1 MDRQERM
8 RSQGETSSR
17 LYMLGGLRGVR
28 LEFMLVRPAFWR
40 FIFWMGVIGVCTIS
54 LLPVEVGPLGD
65 GDGDGEHE
73 RAYVDSGHVAAYFA
87 LMVVGYAAHRR
98 PRASAW
104 VAGGLFMLG
113 TSLEVV
119 QHLLPSRFMTQSDAL
134 SNAVG
139 IAFAFVI
146 VHSMPWLALRA
157 TSWTRAFSRTR
168 SDKALRQ
175 P

>member
-1 MDRQERM
+1 MDRRARM
-8 RSQGETSSR
+8 RSQAKTSYK

-28 LEFMLVRPAFWR
+28 LEFMLVRPTLWKFL
-40 FIFWMGVIGVCTIS
+40 FWMGVIGVCTIS

-65 GDGDGEHE
+65 GDGNGKHE

-87 LMVVGYAAHRR
+87 LMAVGYAAYRQ
-98 PRASAW
+98 PRASAC

-119 QHLLPSRFMTQSDAL
+119 QHLLPSRFMTLSDAL

-139 IAFAFVI
+139 IAFSLVI
-146 VHSMPWLALRA
+146 VHSIPWLALRA
-157 TSWTRAFSRTR
+157 TSWIRAFPRTR
-168 SDKALRQ
+168 PDKALRQ